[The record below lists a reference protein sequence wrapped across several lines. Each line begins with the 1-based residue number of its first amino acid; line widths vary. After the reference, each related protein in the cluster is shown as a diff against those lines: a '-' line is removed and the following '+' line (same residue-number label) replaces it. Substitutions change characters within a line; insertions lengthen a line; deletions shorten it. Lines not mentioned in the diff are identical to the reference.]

1 MTKSKI
7 SSLLQDIEE
16 RTNVSLVT
24 RKTSIERGWAENL
37 TAAISALR
45 KKGYEIL
52 SVRVPMPDGGAYTRY
67 KLVG

>member
-1 MTKSKI
+1 MKATAQSRVLRALKKGN
-7 SSLLQDIEE
+7 
-16 RTNVSLVT
+16 RVT

-45 KKGYEIL
+45 KNGYEIL
-52 SVRVPMPDGGAYTRY
+52 SVRVPMPDGGVYTRY

>member
-1 MTKSKI
+1 MAKSTAQSRILRAFKKGN
-7 SSLLQDIEE
+7 
-16 RTNVSLVT
+16 RVT

-37 TAAISALR
+37 PAAISALR

-52 SVRVPMPDGGAYTRY
+52 TIRVPMPDGGTYTRY